1 MIELNEIL
9 LIDDSKGA
17 NALNKRLLQEMGVG
31 KKITTLLNGQL
42 ALEYLVTKDVNGQY
56 PCPDIIFLDINM
68 PVMDGYK
75 FLEEYE
81 LLKPNQKLNK
91 VIVMLTTST
100 SEFDIVRAN
109 INVEVNN
116 YQIKPLTE
124 DKVFEIINQVEKLG
138 Q

>member
-1 MIELNEIL
+1 M
-9 LIDDSKGA
+9 S
-17 NALNKRLLQEMGVG
+17 
-31 KKITTLLNGQL
+31 
-42 ALEYLVTKDVNGQY
+42 
-56 PCPDIIFLDINM
+56 
-68 PVMDGYK
+68 GYYFFRHK
-75 FLEEYE
+75 YASHGWVQILEEYE

>member
-42 ALEYLVTKDVNGQY
+42 ALEYLVTKDANGQY

-68 PVMDGYK
+68 PVMDGYQ

>member
-1 MIELNEIL
+1 M
-9 LIDDSKGA
+9 
-17 NALNKRLLQEMGVG
+17 
-31 KKITTLLNGQL
+31 NGQF
-42 ALEYLVTKDVNGQY
+42 

-68 PVMDGYK
+68 PVMDGYQ

-91 VIVMLTTST
+91 VVVMLTTT
-100 SEFDIVRAN
+100 TREFDIVRAN
-109 INVEVNN
+109 INIKVNN

-138 Q
+138 E

>member
-68 PVMDGYK
+68 PVMDGYQ

>member
-1 MIELNEIL
+1 M
-9 LIDDSKGA
+9 S
-17 NALNKRLLQEMGVG
+17 
-31 KKITTLLNGQL
+31 GQF
-42 ALEYLVTKDVNGQY
+42 

-68 PVMDGYK
+68 PVMDGYQ

-91 VIVMLTTST
+91 VVVMLTTST

-109 INVEVNN
+109 INIEVNN

-138 Q
+138 E

>member
-56 PCPDIIFLDINM
+56 PCPDIIFLVINM

-75 FLEEYE
+75 F
-81 LLKPNQKLNK
+81 
-91 VIVMLTTST
+91 
-100 SEFDIVRAN
+100 
-109 INVEVNN
+109 
-116 YQIKPLTE
+116 
-124 DKVFEIINQVEKLG
+124 
-138 Q
+138 

>member
-1 MIELNEIL
+1 M
-9 LIDDSKGA
+9 S
-17 NALNKRLLQEMGVG
+17 
-31 KKITTLLNGQL
+31 GQF
-42 ALEYLVTKDVNGQY
+42 

-68 PVMDGYK
+68 PVMDGYQ

-91 VIVMLTTST
+91 VVVMLTTST
-100 SEFDIVRAN
+100 REFDIVRAN
-109 INVEVNN
+109 INIEVNN

-138 Q
+138 E

>member
-42 ALEYLVTKDVNGQY
+42 ALEYLVTKDVNGQC

>member
-31 KKITTLLNGQL
+31 KKITTQLNGQL
-42 ALEYLVTKDVNGQY
+42 ALEYLMTKDVKGQY

-68 PVMDGYK
+68 PVMDGYQ

-81 LLKPNQKLNK
+81 LLEPNQKLNK

-100 SEFDIVRAN
+100 SEFDIARAN
-109 INVEVNN
+109 INTKVDN
-116 YQIKPLTE
+116 YQTKPLTK
-124 DKVFEIINQVEKLG
+124 DKVFEIINQIEKIG
-138 Q
+138 

>member
-1 MIELNEIL
+1 M
-9 LIDDSKGA
+9 
-17 NALNKRLLQEMGVG
+17 V
-31 KKITTLLNGQL
+31 
-42 ALEYLVTKDVNGQY
+42 KDVSGQF

-68 PVMDGYK
+68 PVMDGYQ

-91 VIVMLTTST
+91 VVVMLTTST

-109 INVEVNN
+109 INIEVNN

-138 Q
+138 E

>member
-68 PVMDGYK
+68 PVMDGYQ

-116 YQIKPLTE
+116 YQIKPLIE